1 MQIKAQL
8 AEQSYRAFNNGVK
21 QPRENERSGE
31 FEKKINDDEPQ
42 RGCVLKLGKEKR
54 KSSTIK
60 RNYNPKSWKEDF
72 VFNITDEQQEL
83 VVTLCDWD
91 HI

>member
-1 MQIKAQL
+1 VQIKAQL
-8 AEQSYRAFNNGVK
+8 AEQIYRAFNNGVK
-21 QPRENERSGE
+21 QPRESERSGE
-31 FEKKINDDEPQ
+31 FEKKNDDEPQ